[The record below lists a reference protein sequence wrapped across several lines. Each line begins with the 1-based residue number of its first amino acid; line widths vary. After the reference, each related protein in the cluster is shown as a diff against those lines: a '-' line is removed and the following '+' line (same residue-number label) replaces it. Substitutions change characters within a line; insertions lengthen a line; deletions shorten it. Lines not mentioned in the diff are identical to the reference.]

1 MQSLPVIHQ
10 TPPARRTL
18 WSYTYPILLSLYRL
32 GVILAIVW
40 IIHVHYLR
48 LKIDGDKPITV
59 DETRTFFPTAKKL
72 VTDESQRLGLFVE
85 DDSGNR
91 LGYVLR
97 TSPIAD
103 HIKGYQGPTDT
114 LVALDAAGKVKGI
127 RIRSSWDTKVHVHD
141 VAIDEYF
148 MALWT
153 DKTWDEVAGMDP
165 RTSGV
170 EGVSGASLT
179 SLCIANSI
187 HYRFKKVKEG
197 SAARLPP
204 PRFTWH
210 DGALAGVIGMAM
222 LFSFTRLRSYT
233 WFRRVFQ
240 IVLIGYVGFWNG
252 QLIAQSLFAGWSK
265 TGLAW
270 RLAPALALLAAAAL
284 IIPWTTRRAL
294 YCSQICP
301 HGAAQE
307 LLGRITRKKWRI
319 HGGLEAGLRCLPA
332 ALIAL
337 VIIVVMYQLPLDLAS
352 IEPFDAYLAVKR
364 IGAAGWAAILMG
376 ATVVIAIV
384 GLLVS
389 IFVPMAYC
397 KFGCPTGLLLNF
409 VRSHGKADHF
419 GRRDWVA
426 GLLVLMTLGLFHT
439 TGYVHNWIWR

>member
-1 MQSLPVIHQ
+1 MQSLPVIH
-10 TPPARRTL
+10 PPAAQRSL
-18 WSYTYPILLSLYRL
+18 WSYIYPVFLRLYRL
-32 GVILAIVW
+32 GIIVVIVL
-40 IIHVHYLR
+40 IIHRHYTR
-48 LKIDGDKPITV
+48 LKIDGDKPIAV
-59 DETRTFFPTAKKL
+59 EETKVFLPTAARL
-72 VTDESQRLGLFVE
+72 VTDESPRMGLFIE
-85 DDSGNR
+85 DGSGQR
-91 LGYVLR
+91 IGYAVR
-97 TSPIAD
+97 TSPISD

-114 LVALDAAGKVKGI
+114 LVVLDAAGKVKGI

-141 VAIDEYF
+141 VSVDEYF

-153 DKTWDEVAGMDP
+153 DKTWDEVAGMEP
-165 RTSGV
+165 RAAGV

-187 HYRFKKVKEG
+187 YYRFKKVKEEQVK
-197 SAARLPP
+197 LPP
-204 PRFTWH
+204 PRITRH
-210 DGALAGVIGMAM
+210 DVALMAVIGLAM
-222 LFSFTRLRSYT
+222 VFSFTRLRSHT
-233 WFRRVFQ
+233 WFRRAFQ
-240 IVLIGYVGFWNG
+240 LILIGYVGLWNG

-265 TGLAW
+265 TGFAW
-270 RLAPALALLAAAAL
+270 RMAPALALLAAAAL

-307 LLGRITRKKWRI
+307 LLGRLTRKKLRI

-376 ATVVIAIV
+376 ATMIVAIV
-384 GLLVS
+384 GLVAS

-397 KFGCPTGLLLNF
+397 KFGCPTGMLLNF

-419 GRRDWVA
+419 GRRDVVA
-426 GLLVLMTLGLFHT
+426 GLLVLMTVGVYYT
-439 TGYVHNWIWR
+439 TGAVHQWIWR